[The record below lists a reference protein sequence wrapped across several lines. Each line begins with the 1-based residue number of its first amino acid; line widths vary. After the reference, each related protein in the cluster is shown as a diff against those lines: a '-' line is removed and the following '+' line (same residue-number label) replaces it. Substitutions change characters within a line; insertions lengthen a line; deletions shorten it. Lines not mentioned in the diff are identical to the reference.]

1 MIKVFAYI
9 GYELISLLLLTH
21 IFLVFDQLDN
31 LTVFRKNIMKTSNIA
46 LLIEKSINVI
56 DSINKG
62 VQLTP
67 EEQQFFCDNFECQKI
82 KKNEFAIQIG
92 DFEKYLY
99 FIESGILRYWTKEVG
114 TDLDKEITFWFSF
127 HGEFANSYF
136 SLRQG
141 QPSLINIQ
149 ALTDCVIWKL
159 EKTALTELYKT
170 SLNINK
176 IARIVLEDVLIRKI
190 SRETSILG
198 YSCEKRYR
206 DLIARD
212 KELIQNI
219 PLKYIASYIG
229 VTPQRLSQIRKK
241 I

>member
-1 MIKVFAYI
+1 M
-9 GYELISLLLLTH
+9 E
-21 IFLVFDQLDN
+21 
-31 LTVFRKNIMKTSNIA
+31 TSNIA
-46 LLIEKSINVI
+46 LLIEQSINVI
-56 DSINKG
+56 DSINRG
-62 VQLTP
+62 VRLTS
-67 EEQQFFCDNFECQKI
+67 EEQQFFCDHFERQEI

-99 FIESGILRYWTKEVG
+99 FIESGILRYWTKEAEG
-114 TDLDKEITFWFSF
+114 DPDKEITFWFSF
-127 HGEFANSYF
+127 PGEFANSYF

-149 ALTDCVIWKL
+149 ALTDSVIWKL
-159 EKTALTELYKT
+159 DKGDLTELYET

-190 SRETSILG
+190 SRETLILG
-198 YSCEKRYR
+198 YSCEKIYR
-206 DLIARD
+206 DLIDRD
-212 KELIQNI
+212 KELIKNI
-219 PLKYIASYIG
+219 PLKYLASYIG